1 MKFLVLLFAS
11 LGLLVSS
18 VSGFTLKIVEGS
30 YTWQEAKADAEARGG
45 RLAVLNSQER
55 IDLANAYLS
64 TLSSWNNLWIGLTD
78 EVTEGD
84 WKWITG
90 EELTDSFWVV
100 DEPSNGGTSGNEHY
114 AHYWAQ
120 EGSTTP
126 IGWND
131 RADMR
136 YSPSGTDSMGY
147 LLETVPEPSSYA
159 LLLGGLALG
168 LVALRRQL

>member
-1 MKFLVLLFAS
+1 MKFFLLLLAS
-11 LGLLVSS
+11 LGLHVSS
-18 VSGFTLKIVEGS
+18 VCGFSLQIVEGS
-30 YTWQEAKADAEARGG
+30 YSWNEAKADAEVRGG

-55 IDLANAYLS
+55 INLANAYLS
-64 TLSSWNNLWIGLTD
+64 SLSSWNNLWIGLTD
-78 EVTEGD
+78 ELTEGH

-120 EGSTTP
+120 GGSSNP

-168 LVALRRQL
+168 LVTLRRR

>member
-1 MKFLVLLFAS
+1 MKPIFLLLAF

-18 VSGFTLKIVEGS
+18 VCGFSLQIVEGS
-30 YTWQEAKADAEARGG
+30 YSWNEAKADAEVRGG

-64 TLSSWNNLWIGLTD
+64 SLSSWNNLWIGLTD

-159 LLLGGLALG
+159 LLGGLLALACVM
-168 LVALRRQL
+168 LSRRA